1 MAAKVIVKTLTIDDQ
16 TYKRLSSIMSDMMQ
30 AKGHDIDYGDV
41 INELINTY
49 QDSIAFSGENAGG

>member
-16 TYKRLSSIMSDMMQ
+16 TYKRLSSVMSDMMH